1 MRNEIK
7 IKASCSLANTTL
19 SFLFERVQCATL
31 LQRLMPA
38 KEEIESY
45 LESNE
50 VASILTTAI
59 QELINKHG
67 TPPNPLQIIGD
78 YCIAVASEKEKAQA
92 EQEALA
98 REYLEE
104 QRERKAQTDASLKV
118 QAIAKGNAARKEV
131 EAKKAETAAS

>member
-1 MRNEIK
+1 
-7 IKASCSLANTTL
+7 
-19 SFLFERVQCATL
+19 
-31 LQRLMPA
+31 MPT
-38 KEEIESY
+38 KEDIENY

-59 QELINKHG
+59 QELINTHG

-78 YCIAVASEKEKAQA
+78 YCIAASSEKEKALA

-98 REYLEE
+98 QEYLEE
-104 QRERKAQTDASLKV
+104 QRARKAQSDASQKV

-131 EAKKAETAAS
+131 EAKKADAAAS